1 MKLAI
6 RQLDGA
12 LKKGLDSL
20 YVIHG
25 AEALLALESADRI
38 REAARR
44 AGYSEREVLFAEPGF
59 DWGRLGAAGANLSLF
74 ASKRI
79 IELRIPTGKP
89 GAEGGRAIEAWCAR
103 LPRGREA
110 PAELRGREATAESND
125 TISLVMLPELEWQ
138 QLRTQWFTRLEATG
152 TVVEA
157 KPISRD
163 ELPDWLAER
172 LSRQGQRAAVE
183 TLEWLAERV
192 EGNLLAARQ
201 EVEKLALLLP
211 PGEIALQAIREA
223 VTDVSRFERDT
234 LVEAIHAGD
243 VSRIARA
250 LASLRAEDEPLPLL
264 LWTLAEEL
272 RLLITLAAGQRPRR
286 YLPPDRAAAA
296 ARTAGKHTPATFDRE
311 LLRAHRIDRMIKGVE
326 IGDPWDNM
334 IELALGIAGRPTLEH
349 A

>member
-25 AEALLALESADRI
+25 AEALLALEAADRI
-38 REAARR
+38 REGARR

-59 DWGRLGAAGANLSLF
+59 DWSRLGAAGANLSLF

-110 PAELRGREATAESND
+110 PAESND
-125 TISLVMLPELEWQ
+125 TITLVLLPELEWQ
-138 QLRTQWFTRLEATG
+138 QLRANWFGALESAG
-152 TVVEA
+152 TMIEA

-211 PGEIALQAIREA
+211 PGEIALQAIRDA

-272 RLLITLAAGQRPRR
+272 RLLIALAAGQRARR

-334 IELALGIAGRPTLEH
+334 IELALGIAGRPTLVE